1 MAIPGDT
8 GRMGSIVGSR
18 RNVHHSGS
26 TAGSCLMECLKSN
39 LKDVPLLATADKHAM
54 LGGARVSD
62 ESRISSGKGF
72 VAMSVRFLAKLCVN
86 VSSVGVSSTVFS
98 KSVSNKS
105 LT

>member
-1 MAIPGDT
+1 
-8 GRMGSIVGSR
+8 
-18 RNVHHSGS
+18 
-26 TAGSCLMECLKSN
+26 MECLKSN

-105 LT
+105 VTLT